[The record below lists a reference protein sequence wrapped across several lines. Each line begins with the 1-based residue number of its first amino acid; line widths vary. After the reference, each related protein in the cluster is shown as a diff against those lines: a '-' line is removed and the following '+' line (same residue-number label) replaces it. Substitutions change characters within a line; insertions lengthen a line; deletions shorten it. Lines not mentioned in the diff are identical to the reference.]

1 MKNTIIDE
9 LNNTGYVYRDNEDGT
24 FDVCYDH
31 DQDANFTG
39 VNMFHVATV
48 KEEGDLWCVNGNE
61 GAGWGEYRKE
71 DWTLERD
78 IYDQC
83 IEEHINYLFQPST
96 TRLSHIDNMEK
107 DYIKQLIRESATKV
121 CQTLN
126 ALQAIERQF
135 NDNLV
140 DDNGKNVEAEY
151 YALYNAIASLKSAYE
166 DIKDI

>member
-1 MKNTIIDE
+1 
-9 LNNTGYVYRDNEDGT
+9 
-24 FDVCYDH
+24 
-31 DQDANFTG
+31 
-39 VNMFHVATV
+39 
-48 KEEGDLWCVNGNE
+48 
-61 GAGWGEYRKE
+61 
-71 DWTLERD
+71 
-78 IYDQC
+78 
-83 IEEHINYLFQPST
+83 
-96 TRLSHIDNMEK
+96 MEK

-126 ALQAIERQF
+126 VLQAIERQF